1 VGRYVIE
8 TKPAFDRDF
17 DKLPLDSQ
25 RRLSKRIEA
34 LAGEPRPPGV
44 EKLSG
49 ATDLRRLRV
58 GTYRVIY
65 QIDDG
70 VLRVLLV
77 KVGHRRE
84 VHR

>member
-1 VGRYVIE
+1 MGRHVIE
-8 TKPAFDRDF
+8 TKPAFERDF
-17 DKLPLDSQ
+17 DKLPLEVQ

-34 LAGEPRPPGV
+34 LAEEPRPPGV

-49 ATDLRRLRV
+49 TTDLWRLRM

-84 VHR
+84 VYR